1 MSDVP
6 MRGRSRQSK
15 EAGAPSSSGHS
26 NQFGLSAHKHEEFA
40 VIAAKR
46 QDVEMEDGAA
56 HHSRPRRMLN
66 EKQVLDIV
74 PLSRTSIY
82 RLEKAGKFPRSTY
95 ISANRRIWYEDE
107 IIAWQRAV
115 DEFNPNRGR
124 GKGRRRRVSNGPS

>member
-1 MSDVP
+1 
-6 MRGRSRQSK
+6 
-15 EAGAPSSSGHS
+15 
-26 NQFGLSAHKHEEFA
+26 
-40 VIAAKR
+40 
-46 QDVEMEDGAA
+46 
-56 HHSRPRRMLN
+56 MLN

-124 GKGRRRRVSNGPS
+124 GKGRRRHVSPGAS

>member
-1 MSDVP
+1 
-6 MRGRSRQSK
+6 
-15 EAGAPSSSGHS
+15 
-26 NQFGLSAHKHEEFA
+26 
-40 VIAAKR
+40 VIAAK
-46 QDVEMEDGAA
+46 QQDADVEDVAPDK
-56 HHSRPRRMLN
+56 SRPRRMLN

-107 IIAWQRAV
+107 IVNWQCAV

-124 GKGRRRRVSNGPS
+124 GKGRRRRV

>member
-1 MSDVP
+1 MSD
-6 MRGRSRQSK
+6 
-15 EAGAPSSSGHS
+15 
-26 NQFGLSAHKHEEFA
+26 
-40 VIAAKR
+40 AAKR
-46 QDVEMEDGAA
+46 QDTDMEDVALDK
-56 HHSRPRRMLN
+56 SRPRRMLN

-107 IIAWQRAV
+107 IVSWQHAV

-124 GKGRRRRVSNGPS
+124 GKGRRRRV

>member
-1 MSDVP
+1 MAAAN
-6 MRGRSRQSK
+6 RE
-15 EAGAPSSSGHS
+15 EAETEISTPD
-26 NQFGLSAHKHEEFA
+26 K
-40 VIAAKR
+40 
-46 QDVEMEDGAA
+46 
-56 HHSRPRRMLN
+56 SRPRRMLN
-66 EKQVLDIV
+66 EKQVLDVV

>member
-1 MSDVP
+1 MAGTNREEAETEISTRDK
-6 MRGRSRQSK
+6 SR
-15 EAGAPSSSGHS
+15 
-26 NQFGLSAHKHEEFA
+26 L
-40 VIAAKR
+40 
-46 QDVEMEDGAA
+46 
-56 HHSRPRRMLN
+56 RRMLN
-66 EKQVLDIV
+66 EKQVLDVV

-124 GKGRRRRVSNGPS
+124 GKGRRRRI